1 MDLARTALR
10 GGLGILCLSLV
21 VGCDAATTSAL
32 GLPFGDGAII
42 DFAPDV
48 ADVGPEVHL
57 ESYSV
62 LMNSELVVDAATGV
76 LTNDRFVEG
85 VESFA
90 GLTEAGGFVELNE
103 VGAFRYVPPIGYTGA
118 DHFTYHVTNA
128 HGAADARV
136 LIKIVSPEDVPVP

>member
-1 MDLARTALR
+1 MNLARAAIR
-10 GGLGILCLSLV
+10 GGVALLSLFPV
-21 VGCDAATTSAL
+21 VGCGVVSTSAL
-32 GLPFGDGAII
+32 GLPFGGGAII

-48 ADVGPEVHL
+48 AEVGPEVHL

-62 LMNSELVVDAATGV
+62 LMNSELVVDSATGV
-76 LTNDRFVEG
+76 LTNDRFVEAI
-85 VESFA
+85 ETFA
-90 GLTEAGGFVELNE
+90 GLTEAGGFVELTD